1 MVQLS
6 NRRERSC
13 RGSLVSKSAAIIL
26 VVELVA
32 AILIGLARSFTVYLL
47 PELEVL
53 IPFLIMVLVLL
64 FRPQGLFSVAQSR
77 RV

>member
-32 AILIGLARSFTVYLL
+32 AILISIGIGLLLVPAGIIAAGVFLLVFGIAYERS
-47 PELEVL
+47 
-53 IPFLIMVLVLL
+53 
-64 FRPQGLFSVAQSR
+64 SAQ
-77 RV
+77 

>member
-6 NRRERSC
+6 NQRERSC

-32 AILIGLARSFTVYLL
+32 AILISVGIGLLLVPAGIIAAGVFLLVFGIAYERS
-47 PELEVL
+47 
-53 IPFLIMVLVLL
+53 
-64 FRPQGLFSVAQSR
+64 SAQ
-77 RV
+77 

>member
-32 AILIGLARSFTVYLL
+32 AILISVGIGLLL
-47 PELEVL
+47 MPAGIIAAGV
-53 IPFLIMVLVLL
+53 FLLV
-64 FRPQGLFSVAQSR
+64 FGIAYERTSAQ
-77 RV
+77 

>member
-1 MVQLS
+1 VQLS

-32 AILIGLARSFTVYLL
+32 AILISVGIGLLLMPAGIIAAGVFLLVFGIAYERS
-47 PELEVL
+47 
-53 IPFLIMVLVLL
+53 
-64 FRPQGLFSVAQSR
+64 SAQ
-77 RV
+77 

>member
-6 NRRERSC
+6 NLRERSC

-32 AILIGLARSFTVYLL
+32 AILISVGIGLLLVPAGIIAAGVFLLVFGIAYERS
-47 PELEVL
+47 
-53 IPFLIMVLVLL
+53 
-64 FRPQGLFSVAQSR
+64 SAQ
-77 RV
+77 

>member
-26 VVELVA
+26 VVESFA
-32 AILIGLARSFTVYLL
+32 AILISVGIGL
-47 PELEVL
+47 
-53 IPFLIMVLVLL
+53 VLVPAGIIAAGVFLL
-64 FRPQGLFSVAQSR
+64 VFGIAYERSRAQ
-77 RV
+77 

>member
-6 NRRERSC
+6 NRRDRSC

-32 AILIGLARSFTVYLL
+32 AILISVGIGLLLVPAGIIAAGVFLLVFGIAYERS
-47 PELEVL
+47 
-53 IPFLIMVLVLL
+53 
-64 FRPQGLFSVAQSR
+64 SAQ
-77 RV
+77 

>member
-26 VVELVA
+26 VVESFA
-32 AILIGLARSFTVYLL
+32 AILISVGIGLMLVPAGIIAAGVFLLVFGIAYERS
-47 PELEVL
+47 
-53 IPFLIMVLVLL
+53 
-64 FRPQGLFSVAQSR
+64 RAQ
-77 RV
+77 

>member
-26 VVELVA
+26 LVELVA
-32 AILIGLARSFTVYLL
+32 AILISVGIGLLLMPAGIIAAGVFLLVFGIAYERS
-47 PELEVL
+47 
-53 IPFLIMVLVLL
+53 
-64 FRPQGLFSVAQSR
+64 SAQ
-77 RV
+77 

>member
-32 AILIGLARSFTVYLL
+32 A
-47 PELEVL
+47 VL
-53 IPFLIMVLVLL
+53 ISVGIGILLMPAGIIAAGVFLLV
-64 FRPQGLFSVAQSR
+64 FGIAYERSSAQ
-77 RV
+77 

>member
-32 AILIGLARSFTVYLL
+32 AILISVGIGLLLVPAGIIAAGVFLLVFGIAYERS
-47 PELEVL
+47 
-53 IPFLIMVLVLL
+53 
-64 FRPQGLFSVAQSR
+64 SAQ
-77 RV
+77 

>member
-32 AILIGLARSFTVYLL
+32 AILISVGIGLLLMPAGIISAGVFLLVFGIAYERS
-47 PELEVL
+47 
-53 IPFLIMVLVLL
+53 
-64 FRPQGLFSVAQSR
+64 SAQ
-77 RV
+77 

>member
-6 NRRERSC
+6 NRRARSC

-32 AILIGLARSFTVYLL
+32 AILISVGIGLLLVPAGIIAAGVFLLVFGIAYERS
-47 PELEVL
+47 
-53 IPFLIMVLVLL
+53 
-64 FRPQGLFSVAQSR
+64 SAQ
-77 RV
+77 

>member
-13 RGSLVSKSAAIIL
+13 RDSLVSKTAAIIL

-32 AILIGLARSFTVYLL
+32 AVLISVGIGLLLMPAGIIAAGVFLLVFGIAYERS
-47 PELEVL
+47 
-53 IPFLIMVLVLL
+53 
-64 FRPQGLFSVAQSR
+64 SAQ
-77 RV
+77 

>member
-32 AILIGLARSFTVYLL
+32 AILISVGIGLLLMPAVIIAAGVFLLVFGIAYERS
-47 PELEVL
+47 
-53 IPFLIMVLVLL
+53 
-64 FRPQGLFSVAQSR
+64 SAQ
-77 RV
+77 

>member
-26 VVELVA
+26 VVESFA
-32 AILIGLARSFTVYLL
+32 AILISVGIGLLLVPAGIIAAGVFLLVFGIAYERS
-47 PELEVL
+47 
-53 IPFLIMVLVLL
+53 
-64 FRPQGLFSVAQSR
+64 RAQ
-77 RV
+77 

>member
-13 RGSLVSKSAAIIL
+13 RGSLVSKTAAIIL

-32 AILIGLARSFTVYLL
+32 AVLISVGIGLLLMPAGIIAAGVFLLVFGIALERS
-47 PELEVL
+47 
-53 IPFLIMVLVLL
+53 
-64 FRPQGLFSVAQSR
+64 SAQ
-77 RV
+77 

>member
-32 AILIGLARSFTVYLL
+32 AILISVGIGLLLVPAGIIAAGVFLLVFGIALERS
-47 PELEVL
+47 
-53 IPFLIMVLVLL
+53 
-64 FRPQGLFSVAQSR
+64 SAQ
-77 RV
+77 